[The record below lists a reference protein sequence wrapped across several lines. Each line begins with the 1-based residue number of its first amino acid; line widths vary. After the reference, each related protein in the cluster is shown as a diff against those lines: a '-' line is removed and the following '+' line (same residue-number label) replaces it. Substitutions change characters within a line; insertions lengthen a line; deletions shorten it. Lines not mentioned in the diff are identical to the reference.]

1 MIFTSPLTMIIMII
15 MGGLEIIIIVL
26 IMMRIGVD
34 NGGEIGWIGRGRR
47 KLLRSPTGFQPN
59 RCELGPTTALLRLPP
74 PPSRIHSVD
83 YLHHHHHNHHHHHQI
98 RSNWSAADM
107 SCPVCL
113 DSATGT
119 LVSFSRSFFIFP
131 LTIA

>member
-1 MIFTSPLTMIIMII
+1 MII

-59 RCELGPTTALLRLPP
+59 RCELGPTTALGAALLRLPP
-74 PPSRIHSVD
+74 PPQPSPPNKIQ
-83 YLHHHHHNHHHHHQI
+83 LI
-98 RSNWSAADM
+98 
-107 SCPVCL
+107 CC
-113 DSATGT
+113 
-119 LVSFSRSFFIFP
+119 
-131 LTIA
+131 

>member
-1 MIFTSPLTMIIMII
+1 MVTMVT

-59 RCELGPTTALLRLPP
+59 RCELGPSWVPPLHWELL
-74 PPSRIHSVD
+74 SSG
-83 YLHHHHHNHHHHHQI
+83 YHHHRPEYIQ
-98 RSNWSAADM
+98 W
-107 SCPVCL
+107 
-113 DSATGT
+113 TT
-119 LVSFSRSFFIFP
+119 YTTTT
-131 LTIA
+131 TITTTTK